1 MRKSLL
7 HSGQL
12 GAYTDSN
19 ESGQAVLEFSL
30 VLPVLLLI
38 ITGICSFG
46 VYLSQYLVLTNGVTI
61 AAQQLAL
68 NRGQTTDPCALT
80 ASTFQNASPTLKTTS
95 LGYTIVL
102 NGTTY
107 TGAPGK
113 TGFSCSSS
121 STSTGAAGNLVQGT
135 TAQVTITYPCTLAIY
150 GKNLLPNCTLTAQT
164 AEAVQ

>member
-1 MRKSLL
+1 MRKSP
-7 HSGQL
+7 HHPGQL
-12 GAYTDSN
+12 GVCADSN
-19 ESGQAVLEFSL
+19 ESGQAVVELSL
-30 VLPVLLLI
+30 SLPVLLLI
-38 ITGICSFG
+38 VTGICSFG

-68 NRGQTTDPCALT
+68 SRGQTTDPCALT
-80 ASTFQNASPTLKTTS
+80 ASTFQKASPTLKTAS

-107 TGAPGK
+107 TGKPGT

-121 STSTGAAGNLVQGT
+121 STSTGAAANLVQGT
-135 TAQVTITYPCTLAIY
+135 TAQVTITYPCSLAVY
-150 GKNLLPNCTLTAQT
+150 GKNILPSCSLQAQT